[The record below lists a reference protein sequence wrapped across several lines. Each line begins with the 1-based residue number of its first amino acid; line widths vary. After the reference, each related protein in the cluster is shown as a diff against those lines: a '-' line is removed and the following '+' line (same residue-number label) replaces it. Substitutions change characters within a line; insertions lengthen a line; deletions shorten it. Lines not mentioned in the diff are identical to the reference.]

1 MTPVPG
7 PWAARTDGRRYLSS
21 ERQIVASV
29 GEYLGC
35 RRFTSLQQ
43 TRLVSLNAD
52 HPRRSQN
59 APMLR
64 NGFYHRAEV
73 NPSPAAGDYRRR
85 LSLTARCI
93 SRLAVLR
100 AMSRR
105 LSYSRLQIGRG
116 GWRGG

>member
-43 TRLVSLNAD
+43 TRLVSLDAD
-52 HPRRSQN
+52 HSRRSQN
-59 APMLR
+59 APMYGGDSTIIR
-64 NGFYHRAEV
+64 GGINWG
-73 NPSPAAGDYRRR
+73 AGGSYPRK

-93 SRLAVLR
+93 SRSAVLR

-105 LSYSRLQIGRG
+105 LSYSR
-116 GWRGG
+116 